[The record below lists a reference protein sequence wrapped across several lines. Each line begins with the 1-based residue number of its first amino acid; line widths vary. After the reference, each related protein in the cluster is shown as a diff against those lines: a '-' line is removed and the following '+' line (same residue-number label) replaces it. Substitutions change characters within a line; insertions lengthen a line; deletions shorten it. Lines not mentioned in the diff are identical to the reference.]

1 MRNEKPF
8 HIVLLGSSILAALVL
23 ILFLIP
29 LFWGLKFHILTYFAI
44 PFLVGLVSFFVFA
57 YLIENFINKK
67 IKLIYRI
74 ISKERIVQKDNHS
87 NSIKEDV
94 LGDLKSETERWAKE
108 RQDEISQL
116 KKQAEFRREFLGNL
130 AHELKT
136 PVFSIQGYI
145 LSLLEGGV
153 DDENVN
159 REFLSR
165 ASKAT
170 DRITDILQD
179 LDDIMKYEANRFE
192 LNIEKF
198 NMVEL
203 AQEVMDSLEYI
214 AKEKDITLKFKED
227 YDRVMVKADRSRI
240 SQVLTNLLVNSINY
254 GNPEGKTTIRFY
266 EIDGSIMI
274 EVADNG
280 LGIAEE
286 HLPRLFERFYRVDKS
301 RARHEGGSGLG
312 LAIAKHI
319 IESHGHS
326 INVRSTEG
334 VGSSFSFSLDKT

>member
-1 MRNEKPF
+1 M
-8 HIVLLGSSILAALVL
+8 LAALVL
-23 ILFLIP
+23 VLLLIP
-29 LFWGLKFHILTYFAI
+29 LFWGLQFHPLTYVALPI
-44 PFLVGLVSFFVFA
+44 ALGLVSFFVFA

-74 ISKERIVQKDNHS
+74 ISKERIVKNDDSRNKL
-87 NSIKEDV
+87 KEDV
-94 LGDLKSETERWAKE
+94 LQDLTTETERWAKA

-116 KKQAEFRREFLGNL
+116 KKQAQFRKEFLGNL

-153 DDENVN
+153 DDPKVN
-159 REFLSR
+159 RDFLSR

-170 DRITDILQD
+170 DRITDILDD
-179 LDDIMKYEANRFE
+179 LDDIMRYEANRFD
-192 LNIEKF
+192 LNIKKF
-198 NMVEL
+198 DMVEL
-203 AQEVMDSLEYI
+203 VQEVIDSVEYI
-214 AKEKDITLKFKED
+214 AKEKEITLKFKED
-227 YDRVMVKADRSRI
+227 YDRVMVKGDRSKI
-240 SQVLTNLLVNSINY
+240 SQVLTNLIVNSINY
-254 GNPEGKTTIRFY
+254 GNPNGKTTVRFY
-266 EIDGSIMI
+266 EMDGAVMT

-286 HLPRLFERFYRVDKS
+286 HLSRLFERFYRVDKS
-301 RARHEGGSGLG
+301 RSRHEGGSGLG

-319 IESHGHS
+319 VESHGHS

-334 VGSSFSFSLDKT
+334 VGSSFSFSLDKG

>member
-1 MRNEKPF
+1 MKNEKPF
-8 HIVLLGSSILAALVL
+8 HIILIGSFVLAALVL
-23 ILFLIP
+23 VLLLIP
-29 LFWGLKFHILTYFAI
+29 LFWGLQFHPLTYVALPI
-44 PFLVGLVSFFVFA
+44 ALGLVSFFVFA

-74 ISKERIVQKDNHS
+74 ISKERIVKNDDSRNKL
-87 NSIKEDV
+87 KEDV
-94 LGDLKSETERWAKE
+94 LQDLTTETERWAKA

-116 KKQAEFRREFLGNL
+116 KKQAQFRKEFLGNL

-153 DDENVN
+153 DDPKVN
-159 REFLSR
+159 RDFLSR

-170 DRITDILQD
+170 DRITDILDD
-179 LDDIMKYEANRFE
+179 LDDIMRYEANRFD
-192 LNIEKF
+192 LNIKKF
-198 NMVEL
+198 DMVEL
-203 AQEVMDSLEYI
+203 VQEVIDSVEYI
-214 AKEKDITLKFKED
+214 AKEKEITLKFKED
-227 YDRVMVKADRSRI
+227 YDRVMVKGDRSKI
-240 SQVLTNLLVNSINY
+240 SQVLTNLIVNSINY
-254 GNPEGKTTIRFY
+254 GNPNGKTTVRFY
-266 EIDGSIMI
+266 EMDGAVMT

-286 HLPRLFERFYRVDKS
+286 HLSRLFERFYRVDKS
-301 RARHEGGSGLG
+301 RSRHEGGSGLG

-319 IESHGHS
+319 VESHGHS

-334 VGSSFSFSLDKT
+334 VGSSFSFSLDKG